1 MPDRTYDLQGV
12 RVFECAAEGT
22 PPGNSRDAVDLISAA
37 WNQKATLM
45 VIPAGRLGDDFF
57 RLKTGVAGEIMQK
70 FVTYG
75 LRLAIVGDI
84 SRYLSES
91 SALRDLVY
99 ECNKGTQVWFLANL
113 QEFAE
118 QLTRHEG

>member
-1 MPDRTYDLQGV
+1 
-12 RVFECAAEGT
+12 
-22 PPGNSRDAVDLISAA
+22 
-37 WNQKATLM
+37 M

-113 QEFAE
+113 QELAE